1 MYVRIEFLLPIVY
14 MRDCNTLALASRFSR
29 VRVRNI
35 ETSNCVGLRADVPGA
50 CLMAAPRRRKPPK
63 LNLGDLKKNLVHA
76 L

>member
-29 VRVRNI
+29 VR
-35 ETSNCVGLRADVPGA
+35 VGLRADVPGA